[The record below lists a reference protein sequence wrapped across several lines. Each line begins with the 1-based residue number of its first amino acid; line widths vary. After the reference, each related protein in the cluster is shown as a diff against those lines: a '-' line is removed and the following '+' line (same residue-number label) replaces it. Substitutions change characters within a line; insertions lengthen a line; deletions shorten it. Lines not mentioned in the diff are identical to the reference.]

1 MRITG
6 RDKLNKFAKKYS
18 KARKPIASWVRVV
31 ESAKWK
37 KSADV
42 KATFNS
48 VDNPSGTRYI
58 FNLGGNK
65 FRIVAVV
72 IIKNGVVM
80 VDEIMTH
87 TEYDKWNKGK

>member
-6 RDKLNKFAKKYS
+6 RDKLNKFGKKHS
-18 KARKPIASWVRVV
+18 KARKPIAAWVKVV
-31 ESAKWK
+31 EKAKWE

-48 VDNPSGTRYI
+48 VDNPGSTKYI
-58 FNLGGNK
+58 FNLAGNN
-65 FRIVAVV
+65 FRIVAIVK
-72 IIKNGVVM
+72 IKNGVVM
-80 VDEIMTH
+80 VDKIMTH